1 MENLK
6 KYLFENI
13 EDVFFI
19 HGYEVNKE
27 IMKKLVERS
36 EMIIEKNDMKFFK
49 VEAFFWKLGHG
60 ELGMLNR
67 SPMSFLVM
75 FSDYAKK
82 NGKPKLSV

>member
-6 KYLFENI
+6 KYLFDKI
-13 EDVFFI
+13 EDAFFV

-27 IMKKLVERS
+27 VMKKLVERS
-36 EMIIEKNDMKFFK
+36 ELIIEKNNMKFYK
-49 VEAFFWKLGHG
+49 VELFFEKFELG

-75 FSDYAKK
+75 FSEFSKK
-82 NGKPKLSV
+82 NGKPKLAM